1 MQSNNGHGHRVL
13 LRILGGLQITQQIY
27 LKISEVFSFAINH
40 VNILSLK
47 V

>member
-1 MQSNNGHGHRVL
+1 MQANNGHGHRVL

-27 LKISEVFSFAINH
+27 LKISEVFSFAIN
-40 VNILSLK
+40 ILSHK